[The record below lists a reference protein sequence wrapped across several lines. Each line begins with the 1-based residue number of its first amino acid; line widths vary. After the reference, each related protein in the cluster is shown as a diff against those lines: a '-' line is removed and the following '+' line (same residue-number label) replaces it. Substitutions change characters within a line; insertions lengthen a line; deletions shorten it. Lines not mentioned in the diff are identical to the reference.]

1 MTARAV
7 MTTGFREAQV
17 TDERERAAELCEK
30 LAAHYEEKN
39 GARDC
44 CGGALRVA
52 ASRIRIDDDLAKEV
66 GQAARRIREQ
76 EGF

>member
-1 MTARAV
+1 M
-7 MTTGFREAQV
+7 
-17 TDERERAAELCEK
+17 TDERERAAKLCEK

-52 ASRIRIDDDLAKEV
+52 ASRIRIDDGLANEV
-66 GQAARRIREQ
+66 ANAARRIRKR